1 LQFYDFDES
10 YLERLCSGD
19 FRTEEHFVAYF
30 SELIRLKLRSRLRS
44 PQAIED
50 VRQETFVRV
59 FTLLRKKS
67 GIRQPDRLGAFVN
80 SICNN
85 VLLEQYRSASRSAPM
100 EDGQETEI
108 PDTSVDVAAALESRE
123 MQDKVREI
131 LEAMPERD
139 RRVLREIFI
148 EERDKDEVC
157 RDFGV
162 DRNYLRVLLHRAKQV
177 FRTTYTKSLTARGQ
191 FAGDDKRL

>member
-59 FTLLRKKS
+59 FALLRKKS

>member
-1 LQFYDFDES
+1 
-10 YLERLCSGD
+10 
-19 FRTEEHFVAYF
+19 
-30 SELIRLKLRSRLRS
+30 
-44 PQAIED
+44 
-50 VRQETFVRV
+50 
-59 FTLLRKKS
+59 
-67 GIRQPDRLGAFVN
+67 
-80 SICNN
+80 
-85 VLLEQYRSASRSAPM
+85 M
-100 EDGQETEI
+100 EDGHETEI
-108 PDTSVDVAAALESRE
+108 PETPVDVAAALESRE